1 MKIVVLGASGMLGH
15 AMLAVLAESPTLNV
29 IGTVRSPSSITR
41 LSPTLRR
48 LCHSTLD
55 VDSQDQLVNL
65 FATLQPDVVV
75 NCVGLIKQLEQANDP
90 LSVLPVNAMLPHRL
104 ARLCELSG
112 ARLIH
117 ISTDCVFSG
126 SKGGYVEEDLS
137 DATDLYGKSKYIGE
151 VAYPHC
157 VTLRTSIIGHELTGR
172 NALVEWFLS
181 QDGPVRGFS
190 RAIFSGLPTVELS
203 RVVRDYVLANTSL
216 SGVYHVASPPIN
228 KYDLLMEISRIYDKQ
243 IVIDKDTDFVL
254 DRSLNGKRLLQAT
267 GYVAPSWP
275 ELLVQ
280 MHDFYKSGYYV

>member
-1 MKIVVLGASGMLGH
+1 MLGH
-15 AMLAVLAESPTLNV
+15 AMLAVLAESPALNV
-29 IGTVRSPSSITR
+29 IGTVRSPSSIAR
-41 LSPTLRR
+41 LSPALRR

-117 ISTDCVFSG
+117 VSTDCVFSG

-137 DATDLYGKSKYIGE
+137 DATDLYGKSKYMGE

-181 QDGPVRGFS
+181 QHGSVQGFS

-203 RVVRDYVLANTSL
+203 RVVRDYVLGNTSL
-216 SGVYHVASPPIN
+216 SGVYHVASKPIN
-228 KYDLLMEISRIYDKQ
+228 KYDLLTEIARVYDKQ
-243 IVIDKDTDFVL
+243 IAIDKDNDFVL
-254 DRSLNGKRLLQAT
+254 DRSLNGKRFLQAT
-267 GYVAPSWP
+267 GYVTPTWP
-275 ELLVQ
+275 ELLVR